1 MTKTYTL
8 VTGETLHRIDHASG
22 LTIFVYPQKGYRS
35 SYAMFG
41 TRYGSVDTAFIK
53 DGKRVE
59 VPAGIAHYLEH
70 KLFENEDCD
79 AFERYAKTGASA
91 NAFTSFDVT
100 AYLFG
105 CADHFSESLEILLD
119 FVQKPYFTEATV
131 QKEQGII
138 GQEIRMCDDSPDRR
152 VLFNLLRAMYREHPV
167 RIDIAGTVE
176 SIAQITPELLYD
188 CYYTFYNLHN
198 MVLTVCGNVTVDE
211 VLEVADRV
219 LVPAEPLSLD
229 SSLPDE
235 PRETFEKEVEQTMP
249 VAAPLFYLG
258 YKCPVEGLHLDPKTL
273 MAAETA
279 VELLCGHGSQL
290 YASLMRDGLINDSF
304 GGEFFEGRGFALMLI
319 GGESR
324 DPKAVQQ
331 AIQAEIVRLQQNG
344 VDAARFE
351 ELKASLYGRL
361 LRRFN
366 SVESSATALMD
377 DYFHGIE
384 PFAYTKAV
392 ASLEKADLDR
402 ILTDWMLPACS
413 TLSVVRGK
421 EDA

>member
-1 MTKTYTL
+1 
-8 VTGETLHRIDHASG
+8 
-22 LTIFVYPQKGYRS
+22 
-35 SYAMFG
+35 
-41 TRYGSVDTAFIK
+41 
-53 DGKRVE
+53 
-59 VPAGIAHYLEH
+59 
-70 KLFENEDCD
+70 
-79 AFERYAKTGASA
+79 
-91 NAFTSFDVT
+91 
-100 AYLFG
+100 
-105 CADHFSESLEILLD
+105 
-119 FVQKPYFTEATV
+119 
-131 QKEQGII
+131 
-138 GQEIRMCDDSPDRR
+138 MCDDSPDRR

>member
-1 MTKTYTL
+1 MNQQTFTL
-8 VTGETLHRIDHASG
+8 VTGEQVHRLDHPSG
-22 LTIFVYPQKGYRS
+22 LTIFVYPKTGYRS

-41 TRYGSVDTAFIK
+41 TRYGSVDTAFVK
-53 DGKRVE
+53 DGKRIE

-79 AFERYAKTGASA
+79 AFARYAATGASA

-105 CADHFSESLEILLD
+105 CADNFKESLEILLD
-119 FVQKPYFTEATV
+119 FVQKPYFTEQTV

-167 RIDIAGTVE
+167 RVDIAGTVE
-176 SIAQITPELLYD
+176 SISHITPELLYD

-198 MVLTVCGNVTVDE
+198 MVLTVCGNVTVED

-219 LVPAEPLSLD
+219 LIPAKPLSLNT
-229 SSLPDE
+229 SLPKE
-235 PRETFEKEVEQTMP
+235 PLETFEKEIEEIMP

-258 YKCPVEGLHLDPKTL
+258 YKCPVNDLYLTPKEL
-273 MAAETA
+273 IAAEAA

-290 YASLMRDGLINDSF
+290 YDTLMKRELINDSF

-324 DPKAVQQ
+324 DPKAVRD
-331 AIQAEIVRLQQNG
+331 AVMSEIEHLRTNGVEEARFAEI
-344 VDAARFE
+344 
-351 ELKASLYGRL
+351 KASLYGRL

-377 DYFHGIE
+377 DYFHGFE
-384 PFAYTKAV
+384 PFAFTQA
-392 ASLEKADLDR
+392 AAALTREDLQR
-402 ILTDWMLPACS
+402 VVSDWLVPACS
-413 TLSVVRGK
+413 TLSIVRGK
-421 EDA
+421 EA

>member
-8 VTGETLHRIDHASG
+8 VTGEALHRIDHASG
-22 LTIFVYPQKGYRS
+22 LTIFVYPKKSYRS

-105 CADHFSESLEILLD
+105 CADHFFESLEILLD

-176 SIAQITPELLYD
+176 SIAQITPAQKRR
-188 CYYTFYNLHN
+188 
-198 MVLTVCGNVTVDE
+198 LT
-211 VLEVADRV
+211 
-219 LVPAEPLSLD
+219 
-229 SSLPDE
+229 
-235 PRETFEKEVEQTMP
+235 
-249 VAAPLFYLG
+249 Y
-258 YKCPVEGLHLDPKTL
+258 
-273 MAAETA
+273 
-279 VELLCGHGSQL
+279 
-290 YASLMRDGLINDSF
+290 
-304 GGEFFEGRGFALMLI
+304 
-319 GGESR
+319 
-324 DPKAVQQ
+324 
-331 AIQAEIVRLQQNG
+331 
-344 VDAARFE
+344 
-351 ELKASLYGRL
+351 
-361 LRRFN
+361 
-366 SVESSATALMD
+366 
-377 DYFHGIE
+377 
-384 PFAYTKAV
+384 
-392 ASLEKADLDR
+392 
-402 ILTDWMLPACS
+402 
-413 TLSVVRGK
+413 
-421 EDA
+421 